1 MGNPVNQDMNLLAPY
16 EQSWTFGDDEK
27 ALQSLFLD
35 VFNELFAEQIKDIH
49 HYGMPH
55 LGSPSVVERFTKQ
68 DGLAVLR
75 RANSSDAIMRVIY
88 ANWKSIGSKRG
99 LAFLEFVLRMIW
111 GSQWQIQRLYHSID
125 RAKDYP
131 RLITTGPTRDSFL
144 TSRIFI
150 TLGQNI
156 NVDEALEIAPVVAKL
171 VPANIVARVATG
183 LDLGEISPMDLAV
196 VAMPYMIA
204 NLQKF
209 EPISSLVIPW
219 TPWGVLKNYTLSND
233 TARYTGYKTNYQE
246 MYHGP
251 ATHNL
256 RAAAAKAMLIAE
268 YSVLSAVHDAIL
280 AIHPT
285 AIASEA
291 EIPLKVVTASFLPEY
306 RDAVAAGQVM
316 LNRVRL
322 SGDGSYTGN
331 AFMSPLLKYLEW
343 FLKDGVL
350 SYNVPSGQ
358 NERAPYLYKIANIS
372 SLISYSDAA
381 KKHIADLVARDA
393 AWVKYTLKELIESDD
408 GEGVFIQQYV
418 SMEAPDGPH
427 LRAPN
432 APFDDWAVQPQVMV
446 IGRQVAYSAIKT
458 NDTDYYD
465 SLVDVD
471 LSDAAYRSLSDPDMQ
486 QLQGLK
492 NTVNHLAGKTDW
504 TIDTDNKQVSYLQAP
519 DIGEVDGQDW
529 AHTEGGE
536 YYATKD
542 LAKRAYE
549 IANGVTC
556 TLDLESMTCIDAL
569 DAVIFEGPLLG
580 RTKVVEI
587 DPELSAEEIGEMD
600 GQDWAYY
607 EEGPYYATKDLAK
620 RGFELTTFV
629 SCTREELHLTCSS
642 EQLPD
647 IIYEADLIG
656 RNKAINNEP
665 PLQKFISFADVL
677 EQLFS
682 QAAADDYVQDYLDAV
697 AMTAFHADAN
707 KQLIKVNDFIGRFE
721 ENKILRDS
729 DLPPV
734 LVPVNRLYEFMVMR
748 EDNPNF
754 KGEDAVTSIAV
765 EANKLTNMFVNL
777 RAEAI
782 ANNNTGLLDQ
792 IENAIISAYKRDKV
806 WTTTNNL
813 YAQYFIEVPFAD
825 VVDQIFTNFQTGNA
839 TYKASARAF
848 LSKVAESIFLPGAND
863 QLVKVSELSTQF
875 EAGKVYRSLV

>member
-1 MGNPVNQDMNLLAPY
+1 MGDPVNQDMNLLAPY

-27 ALQSLFLD
+27 ALKSLFLD

-99 LAFLEFVLRMIW
+99 LAFVEFVLRMIW
-111 GSQWQIQRLYHSID
+111 GDQWQIQRLYHSID

-131 RLITTGPTRDSFL
+131 RLITTGPTRNSFL

-183 LDLGEISPMDLAV
+183 LDLGEINPLDLAV
-196 VAMPYMIA
+196 VAMPYMVA
-204 NLQKF
+204 NFQKF
-209 EPISSLVIPW
+209 ESISSLIIPW

-285 AIASEA
+285 AVASEA
-291 EIPLKVVTASFLPEY
+291 EIPLKVVTASFLPEF
-306 RDAVAAGQVM
+306 RDMVAAGQVM

-322 SGDGSYTGN
+322 SNGGNYTGN
-331 AFMSPLLKYLEW
+331 EFMPSVLRNLKW
-343 FLKDGVL
+343 FLKGGVL
-350 SYNVPSGQ
+350 HYNVASPQ
-358 NERAPYLYKIANIS
+358 NERAPYLYKIADTL
-372 SLISYSDAA
+372 SLTSYSDAA
-381 KKHIADLVARDA
+381 KKHIADLVARDPLWA
-393 AWVKYTLKELIESDD
+393 KYTLQELIESEDSLD
-408 GEGVFIQQYV
+408 TFMQKYV
-418 SMEAPDGPH
+418 AMEVPDGPH

-432 APFDDWAVQPQVMV
+432 APFDDWKAQPQVMV
-446 IGRQVAYSAIKT
+446 IGRQVAYSGIKT
-458 NDTDYYD
+458 NGTDYYD
-465 SLVDVD
+465 SLIDMD

-486 QLQGLK
+486 QLQGFK
-492 NTVNHLAGKTDW
+492 NTVNQMTGTTDW
-504 TIDTDNKQVSYLQAP
+504 TIDTGNKQVSYLQSVE
-519 DIGEVDGQDW
+519 IGEVDNQDW

-536 YYATKD
+536 YYATKE

-556 TLDLESMTCIDAL
+556 TLDLESMTCL
-569 DAVIFEGPLLG
+569 DDLGGVSYEGVLLG
-580 RTKVVEI
+580 RAKV
-587 DPELSAEEIGEMD
+587 
-600 GQDWAYY
+600 
-607 EEGPYYATKDLAK
+607 LA
-620 RGFELTTFV
+620 L
-629 SCTREELHLTCSS
+629 
-642 EQLPD
+642 
-647 IIYEADLIG
+647 
-656 RNKAINNEP
+656 EP

-677 EQLFS
+677 EQLFT
-682 QAAADDYVQDYLDAV
+682 QAAADDHAQDYLDAV
-697 AMTAFHADAN
+697 AMTAFHADTE
-707 KQLIKVNDFIGRFE
+707 KQLIKVDDFIGRFE

-734 LVPVNRLYEFMVMR
+734 PVAVNRIYEFIVIR
-748 EDNPNF
+748 EENPNF
-754 KGEDAVTSIAV
+754 RGEDAVTGIPV
-765 EANKLTNMFVNL
+765 EADKLTNIFVNA
-777 RAEAI
+777 RVKAI
-782 ANNNTGLLDQ
+782 ANNNAELLDQ
-792 IENAIISAYKRDKV
+792 IDNAVISAYKRDKV

-825 VVDQIFTNFQTGNA
+825 VVNQIFTNFQEGNA

>member
-1 MGNPVNQDMNLLAPY
+1 MGDPVNQDMNLLAPY

-27 ALQSLFLD
+27 ALKSLFLD

-99 LAFLEFVLRMIW
+99 LAFVEFVLRMIW
-111 GSQWQIQRLYHSID
+111 GDQWQIQRLYHSID

-131 RLITTGPTRDSFL
+131 RLITTGPTRNSFL

-183 LDLGEISPMDLAV
+183 LDLGEINPLDLAV
-196 VAMPYMIA
+196 VAMPYMVA
-204 NLQKF
+204 NFQKF
-209 EPISSLVIPW
+209 ESISSLIIPW

-285 AIASEA
+285 AVASEA
-291 EIPLKVVTASFLPEY
+291 EIPLKVVTASFLPEF
-306 RDAVAAGQVM
+306 RDMVAAGQVM

-322 SGDGSYTGN
+322 SNGGNYTGN
-331 AFMSPLLKYLEW
+331 EFMPSVLRNLEW
-343 FLKDGVL
+343 FLKGGVL
-350 SYNVPSGQ
+350 HYNVASPQ
-358 NERAPYLYKIANIS
+358 NERAPYLYKIADTL
-372 SLISYSDAA
+372 SLTSYSDAA
-381 KKHIADLVARDA
+381 KKHIADLVARDPLWA
-393 AWVKYTLKELIESDD
+393 KYTLQELIESEDSLD
-408 GEGVFIQQYV
+408 TFMQKYV
-418 SMEAPDGPH
+418 AMEVPDGPH

-432 APFDDWAVQPQVMV
+432 APFDDWKAQPQVMV
-446 IGRQVAYSAIKT
+446 IGRQVAYSGIKT
-458 NDTDYYD
+458 NGTDYYD
-465 SLVDVD
+465 SLIDMD

-486 QLQGLK
+486 QLQGFK
-492 NTVNHLAGKTDW
+492 NTVNQMTGTTDW
-504 TIDTDNKQVSYLQAP
+504 TIDTGNKQVSYLQSVEIGEVDNQDWAHTEGGEYYATKELAKRAYEIANGVTCTLDLDGMTCIDALDAVIFEGP
-519 DIGEVDGQDW
+519 LLGRPKVLALDPEQDADDIGELDGQDW

-536 YYATKD
+536 YYATKE

-556 TLDLESMTCIDAL
+556 TLDLESMTCL
-569 DAVIFEGPLLG
+569 DDLGGVSYEGVLLG
-580 RTKVVEI
+580 RAKV
-587 DPELSAEEIGEMD
+587 
-600 GQDWAYY
+600 
-607 EEGPYYATKDLAK
+607 LA
-620 RGFELTTFV
+620 L
-629 SCTREELHLTCSS
+629 
-642 EQLPD
+642 
-647 IIYEADLIG
+647 
-656 RNKAINNEP
+656 EP

-677 EQLFS
+677 EQLFT
-682 QAAADDYVQDYLDAV
+682 QAAADDHAQDYLDAV
-697 AMTAFHADAN
+697 AMTAFHADTE
-707 KQLIKVNDFIGRFE
+707 KQLIKVDDFIGRFE

-734 LVPVNRLYEFMVMR
+734 PVAVNRIYEFIVIR
-748 EDNPNF
+748 EENPNF
-754 KGEDAVTSIAV
+754 RGEDAVTGIPV
-765 EANKLTNMFVNL
+765 EADKLTNIFVNA
-777 RAEAI
+777 RVKAI
-782 ANNNTGLLDQ
+782 ANNNAELLDQ
-792 IENAIISAYKRDKV
+792 IDNAVISAYKRDKV

-825 VVDQIFTNFQTGNA
+825 VVNQIFTNFQEGNA